1 MASGDPGFIAPRPP
15 SLAAVLMDI
24 VFLLI
29 PLALALVGLIVWVFM
44 WAVKSD
50 QFDDLEGPAHQIL
63 MDADEPKWDKPASG
77 DQDAEE
83 DTRKTE

>member
-1 MASGDPGFIAPRPP
+1 
-15 SLAAVLMDI
+15 MDI

-63 MDADEPKWDKPASG
+63 MDDDEPKWDQPKAD
-77 DQDAEE
+77 DQGADE
-83 DTRKTE
+83 DTRKD